1 MGPFKRFSRREFVE
15 RGLFIPTAAM
25 FGAGLTLAEGAAPG
39 RIERPE
45 GSNIKLSLN
54 AYSFNR
60 PLRQGEMTLDELLAL
75 SAELNFAA
83 VDLTGYYFPGYPEP
97 PDDVF
102 LNEIKRTAY
111 YYGLAISGT
120 GIRNNFADPSEA
132 NRRKDIAHIR
142 KWVEVA
148 ARMGAPTLRVFA
160 GGELPEGYTRA
171 EATNWVVESLAE
183 CVEFGKEHGIVLTLQ
198 NHANFLKTPD
208 HVLEILERVDSDWL
222 ALNLDIGS
230 FRSQDPFAEIERM
243 APYAVTWQIKEQ
255 MYFGDKPTTTDLARI
270 VEIIRN
276 AGFRGYILVETLGEG
291 DPKIKV
297 PRFLDAVRAALAA

>member
-1 MGPFKRFSRREFVE
+1 
-15 RGLFIPTAAM
+15 M
-25 FGAGLTLAEGAAPG
+25 FGSGLTNAKGATLG
-39 RIERPE
+39 KIDRPD

-60 PLRQGEMTLDELLAL
+60 PLRQGEMTLDQLLAF
-75 SAELNFAA
+75 SAKSNFAA
-83 VDLTGYYFPGYPEP
+83 VDLTGYYFPGHPDP
-97 PDDVF
+97 PDDGF
-102 LNEIKRTAY
+102 LNEIKRKAY
-111 YYGLAISGT
+111 FYGLAISGT
-120 GIRNNFADPSEA
+120 GIRNNFADPSEE

-142 KWVEVA
+142 AWVKVA

-160 GGELPEGYTRA
+160 GQELPDGYTRA
-171 EATNWVVESLAE
+171 EATGWVVESLTE
-183 CVEFGKEHGIVLTLQ
+183 CVECGKEHGVVLTLQ

-230 FRSQDPFAEIERM
+230 FRSQDPFAEIEQM

-255 MYFGDKPTTTDLARI
+255 MYFGDKQTITDLPRI

-291 DPKIKV
+291 NPKVKV
-297 PRFLDAVRAALAA
+297 PRFLSAVRAALVA

>member
-1 MGPFKRFSRREFVE
+1 MSLFKRFSRREFVE
-15 RGLFIPTAAM
+15 RGLFVPCAAM
-25 FGAGLTLAEGAAPG
+25 FGSGLTLAKGATPG
-39 RIERPE
+39 RIERPD
-45 GSNIKLSLN
+45 GFNIKLSLN

-60 PLRQGEMTLDELLAL
+60 VLRQGEMTLDQLLSF
-75 SAELNFAA
+75 SAGLNFAA
-83 VDLTGYYFPGYPEP
+83 VDLTGYYFPGYPDP
-97 PDDVF
+97 PNGMF
-102 LNEIKRTAY
+102 LNEIKRKAY
-111 YYGLAISGT
+111 FYGLAISGT

-142 KWVEVA
+142 RWVEVA

-160 GGELPEGYTRA
+160 GQELPEGYTRA
-171 EATNWVVESLAE
+171 EATGWVVESLTE
-183 CVEFGKEHGIVLTLQ
+183 CVEFGKKHGVVLTLQ

-255 MYFGDKPTTTDLARI
+255 MYFGDKPTPTDLARI
-270 VEIIRN
+270 VGIIRN

-291 DPKIKV
+291 DPKLKV
-297 PRFLDAVRAALAA
+297 PRFLDAIRAALAA